1 MEQEKVEQVS
11 DFEDLEAYGSE
22 EEQQE
27 MSVEEVKEGVHNEVM
42 AIETAEVE
50 TEKEDHEQTDHIS
63 EEEPSEVA
71 QNEQNNRKPHD
82 SQDFD
87 APIVTRPNMFIETL
101 NEEED
106 ISDEI
111 KSPREAH
118 TIDDKFTSVS
128 PGLKSQT
135 PRNNS
140 YAIEVSIAA
149 QKIKSISSPEEAQN
163 LFKPLPDN
171 EPSNISASEPS
182 TSTNLK
188 EGSCMPTYDNLA

>member
-101 NEEED
+101 NEE
-106 ISDEI
+106 
-111 KSPREAH
+111 
-118 TIDDKFTSVS
+118 
-128 PGLKSQT
+128 
-135 PRNNS
+135 
-140 YAIEVSIAA
+140 
-149 QKIKSISSPEEAQN
+149 
-163 LFKPLPDN
+163 
-171 EPSNISASEPS
+171 
-182 TSTNLK
+182 
-188 EGSCMPTYDNLA
+188 